1 MKKAF
6 DKITNGIIS
15 VSVLAIMI
23 GLVLIIYPDISL
35 RTVGVMSAIYLIV
48 HGCILILLDISLGK
62 ILIPFENMII
72 GVLSLILG
80 IVLFTHPDHAVIL
93 LTISFGVWIIVTS
106 INHIK
111 MALFLRYIN
120 GFPYMTMIILN
131 VIEIVLGFIVML
143 NPMDASMT
151 LAMYLGV
158 ILIVYAILNI
168 IDMVIIKKNI
178 RDKENK
184 FKEILHK
191 FFPKVGE

>member
-1 MKKAF
+1 MKRAF
-6 DKITNGIIS
+6 DKITNGIIG
-15 VSVLAIMI
+15 VSVLAIII
-23 GLVLIIYPDISL
+23 GFVLIIYPGISL
-35 RTVGVMSAIYLIV
+35 KTVGVMSAIYLIV
-48 HGCILILLDISLGK
+48 HGVILILLDISLGK
-62 ILIPFENMII
+62 ILIPFENMITA
-72 GVLSLILG
+72 VLSLILG
-80 IVLFTHPDHAVIL
+80 IVLFTHPENAIIL

-131 VIEIVLGFIVML
+131 VIEIILGFIVML
-143 NPMDASMT
+143 NPIDASMT

-158 ILIVYAILNI
+158 ILIAYAILNI

-178 RDKENK
+178 KDKENK
-184 FKEILHK
+184 FKEIFHK

>member
-6 DKITNGIIS
+6 DKITNGIIG
-15 VSVLAIMI
+15 VSIFAIVI
-23 GLVLIIYPDISL
+23 GLVLVIYPGISL
-35 RTVGVMSAIYLIV
+35 KTVGIMCSIYLIV
-48 HGCILILLDISLGK
+48 HGVILILLDISLGK

-72 GVLSLILG
+72 GVLSFILG
-80 IVLFTHPDHAVIL
+80 IVLFTHPENAVIL

-106 INHIK
+106 INYIK
-111 MALFLRYIN
+111 TALFFRYIN

-143 NPMDASMT
+143 NPIDASMT

-158 ILIVYAILNI
+158 ILIAYAILNI

>member
-6 DKITNGIIS
+6 DKITNGIIG
-15 VSVLAIMI
+15 VSIFAIVI
-23 GLVLIIYPDISL
+23 GLVLVIYPGISL
-35 RTVGVMSAIYLIV
+35 KTVGIMCSIYLIV
-48 HGCILILLDISLGK
+48 HGVILILLDISLGK

-72 GVLSLILG
+72 GVLSFILG
-80 IVLFTHPDHAVIL
+80 IVLFTHPENAVIL

-106 INHIK
+106 INYIK
-111 MALFLRYIN
+111 TALFFRYIN

-143 NPMDASMT
+143 NPIDASMT

-158 ILIVYAILNI
+158 ILIAYAILNI

-178 RDKENK
+178 KDKENK
-184 FKEILHK
+184 FKEVLHK

>member
-6 DKITNGIIS
+6 DKITNGIIG
-15 VSVLAIMI
+15 VSIFAIVI
-23 GLVLIIYPDISL
+23 GLVLVIYPGISL
-35 RTVGVMSAIYLIV
+35 KTVGIMCSIYLIV
-48 HGCILILLDISLGK
+48 HGVILILLDISLGK

-72 GVLSLILG
+72 GVLSFILG
-80 IVLFTHPDHAVIL
+80 IVLFTHPENAVIL

-111 MALFLRYIN
+111 TALFFRYIN

-131 VIEIVLGFIVML
+131 VIEIILGFIVML
-143 NPMDASMT
+143 NPIDASMT

-158 ILIVYAILNI
+158 ILIAYAILNI

-178 RDKENK
+178 KDKENK
-184 FKEILHK
+184 FKEVLHK